1 MKKVILL
8 FVFLNLMNISVS
20 ADDLEWFLTNYQ
32 LKTPE
37 NFITELNNLNIGET
51 LRVRLIVRY
60 MGIGAGISGLHG
72 QGQYL
77 ALRQNLRAGEVLLL
91 SDVDRRRHLYIL
103 QLEYPSNNEYS
114 FTINELRTPHWNV
127 PNNITILGNTREVFI
142 RFDKIDTGISYYLYA
157 YRDVRLN
164 DFGIVIETSNLIEID
179 WDAYMEE
186 YGHLLN

>member
-1 MKKVILL
+1 MKKIILL
-8 FVFLNLMNISVS
+8 FTLLNIININIF
-20 ADDLEWFLTNYQ
+20 AEDDLEWFLANYH

-37 NFITELNNLNIGET
+37 NFITELNNLKMGET

-77 ALRQNLRAGEVLLL
+77 ALRQNLKAGEILLL
-91 SDVDRRRHLYIL
+91 SDVDRTRQLYIL

-114 FTINELRTPHWNV
+114 FTINGVSTPHWEV
-127 PNNITILGNTREVFI
+127 PNNITILGDTREVFI
-142 RFDKIDTGISYYLYA
+142 RFDRHDTGLVYYLYA

-164 DFGIVIETSNLIEID
+164 DFG
-179 WDAYMEE
+179 EE
-186 YGHLLN
+186 EFCA